1 MLVTLPDLARV
12 ALLLTAIALLGVAD
26 YLTGPYGFSL
36 FYLIPISLGAWYVGV
51 RAGIGL
57 AAAAA
62 LAWIVV
68 DLTDSTPDK
77 VLPSAW
83 NGFTRLV
90 IFCSVALLLAVL
102 RQRERQATELERFQ
116 GHLLELVDR
125 QLPERLDRLRRVM
138 TRTSGRDAGS
148 AAEITT
154 SVDDLV
160 LLTNRV
166 AALSLV
172 ATGSTRRT
180 ADVSAVVKECVGVTG
195 DRDRVVLGDL
205 RPARANVSSRVL
217 RFILAGLIVAGL
229 RTTSGYVRVHVRAE
243 AEVVL
248 LTLTIDRAT
257 TPTAERDVA
266 GLLIAVATAREVLQ
280 QSADTVGV
288 ADTEDGTRIEIRLR
302 AT

>member
-1 MLVTLPDLARV
+1 MKPPDLARLV
-12 ALLLTAIALLGVAD
+12 LLLATIAVLGIVD

-36 FYLIPISLGAWYVGV
+36 FYLIPIALGAWYGGAA
-51 RAGIGL
+51 AGIAL
-57 AAAAA
+57 AVAAA
-62 LAWIVV
+62 LTWLMV
-68 DLTDSTPDK
+68 DLTDSTPDR

-90 IFCSVALLLAVL
+90 IFSSVALLLAVL
-102 RQRERQATELERFQ
+102 RSRERQAAELERFQ

-138 TRTSGRDAGS
+138 TRTAGRGADT

-172 ATGSTRRT
+172 ASGSSRGT
-180 ADVSAVVKECVGVTG
+180 ADVSAVVKECVGVIG
-195 DRDRVVLGDL
+195 DRERVVLGDL
-205 RPARANVSSRVL
+205 RPARVDISSRVL
-217 RFILAGLIVAGL
+217 RFILAGLLVAGL
-229 RTTSGYVRVHVRAE
+229 RTTDGYLRLNVRA
-243 AEVVL
+243 ATGEVVL
-248 LTLTIDRAT
+248 TIAIDRAT
-257 TPTAERDVA
+257 APMAERDVA

-280 QSADTVGV
+280 QSADSV
-288 ADTEDGTRIEIRLR
+288 AVSDSDDGTKIEIRLR

>member
-1 MLVTLPDLARV
+1 MTAGGLARV
-12 ALLLTAIALLGVAD
+12 VLLVAIIALLGIAD
-26 YLTGPYGFSL
+26 YVTGPYGFSL
-36 FYLIPISLGAWYVGV
+36 FYLVPIALGAWYVGAP
-51 RAGIGL
+51 AGIVL

-62 LAWIVV
+62 ITWLIV
-68 DLTDSTPDK
+68 DLSDSTPDRI
-77 VLPSAW
+77 LPSAW

-90 IFCSVALLLAVL
+90 IFSSVGLLLAVL

-138 TRTSGRDAGS
+138 TRSARRGADV

-166 AALSLV
+166 VALSLV
-172 ATGSTRRT
+172 ASGSGRAT
-180 ADVSAVVKECVGVTG
+180 ADVSAVVRECVGVTG

-205 RPARANVSSRVL
+205 RPAQVDISSRVL
-217 RFILAGLIVAGL
+217 RFVLAGLIVAGL
-229 RTTSGYVRVHVRAE
+229 RATTGYLRIGLRRA
-243 AEVVL
+243 AGEVVL
-248 LTLTIDRAT
+248 ALGIDRAT
-257 TPTAERDVA
+257 APVSERDVA
-266 GLLIAVATAREVLQ
+266 GLLNAVATAREVLQ
-280 QSADTVGV
+280 QSAESISV
-288 ADTEDGTRIEIRLR
+288 AESGDAMQIEIRLR

>member
-1 MLVTLPDLARV
+1 MKPLDLARLI
-12 ALLLTAIALLGVAD
+12 LLLAAIALLGIAD
-26 YLTGPYGFSL
+26 YATGPYGFSL
-36 FYLIPISLGAWYVGV
+36 FYLIPIALAAWYVGT
-51 RAGIGL
+51 AGGIAL
-57 AAAAA
+57 AVAAAFTW
-62 LAWIVV
+62 LVV
-68 DLTDSTPDK
+68 DLTDSTPDR

-102 RQRERQATELERFQ
+102 RQRERQAAELERFQ

-138 TRTSGRDAGS
+138 TRPAGRGSDS

-166 AALSLV
+166 VALSLV
-172 ATGSTRRT
+172 ASGSSRGT

-195 DRDRVVLGDL
+195 DRDRVVVGDL
-205 RPARANVSSRVL
+205 RPARVDISSRVL

-229 RTTSGYVRVHVRAE
+229 RATTGYVRVSVRGSAG
-243 AEVVL
+243 EVV

-257 TPTAERDVA
+257 TPMAKRDVA
-266 GLLIAVATAREVLQ
+266 GLLMAVATAREVLQ
-280 QSADTVGV
+280 QSADSIAVGDV
-288 ADTEDGTRIEIRLR
+288 DDATKIEIRLR
-302 AT
+302 TT

>member
-1 MLVTLPDLARV
+1 MLLITVV
-12 ALLLTAIALLGVAD
+12 ALLGVAD

-36 FYLIPISLGAWYVGV
+36 FYLIPISLAAWYVGV
-51 RAGIGL
+51 RAGVGL

-68 DLTDSTPDK
+68 DLTDSTPDG

-102 RQRERQATELERFQ
+102 QQRERQAAQLERFQ
-116 GHLLELVDR
+116 SHLLELVDR

-138 TRTSGRDAGS
+138 TRTSGRDSES
-148 AAEITT
+148 AAEMTT

-172 ATGSTRRT
+172 ASGSTRRT

-195 DRDRVVLGDL
+195 DRDRIVLGDL

-257 TPTAERDVA
+257 TTMAERDVA

-280 QSADTVGV
+280 QSADTVV
-288 ADTEDGTRIEIRLR
+288 VSDTDDGTRIEIRLS